1 MEWAFL
7 AFEELSLAENKL
19 ESLPESFGKLIS
31 LQKVQQLGNKESSIG
46 SAELRHVQWF
56 LPVY

>member
-31 LQKVQQLGNKESSIG
+31 LQKVQQLGNKESSIA